1 MTNEEI
7 IRTLE
12 ALAQYKA
19 NLLGEQV
26 RGMDNSEKLNKCDE
40 LIGIFTKMLGW
51 DVKVSP
57 STARGGVHIAQ
68 KLGLIFVRIDNC
80 FLGNISI

>member
-19 NLLGEQV
+19 NLLGEQAQ
-26 RGMDNSEKLNKCDE
+26 GIDNSEKISKCEE
-40 LIGIFTKMLGW
+40 LIDIFTKMLG
-51 DVKVSP
+51 
-57 STARGGVHIAQ
+57 
-68 KLGLIFVRIDNC
+68 
-80 FLGNISI
+80 

>member
-26 RGMDNSEKLNKCDE
+26 RGIDNSEKINRCDE
-40 LIGIFTKMLGW
+40 LIDIFTRMLG
-51 DVKVSP
+51 
-57 STARGGVHIAQ
+57 
-68 KLGLIFVRIDNC
+68 
-80 FLGNISI
+80 

>member
-26 RGMDNSEKLNKCDE
+26 RGMDNSEKLNRCDE
-40 LIGIFTKMLGW
+40 LIGIFTRMLG
-51 DVKVSP
+51 
-57 STARGGVHIAQ
+57 
-68 KLGLIFVRIDNC
+68 
-80 FLGNISI
+80 